1 MELPSMSRSGFT
13 SIFFFMMKYNQME
26 GKLAGVCVCV
36 TEREKER
43 ECGIGRERERRVCL
57 CMCVL
62 YVSSFELLSE
72 TEGVLEREREC
83 VFVSVY
89 VCM

>member
-1 MELPSMSRSGFT
+1 MCDR
-13 SIFFFMMKYNQME
+13 
-26 GKLAGVCVCV
+26 
-36 TEREKER
+36 ERERER
-43 ECGIGRERERRVCL
+43 VWDRERERRVCL